1 MSKEIIGIY
10 GCRWSDGMGTDPHGH
25 NCGECNPSYEA
36 KCSIAKL
43 QKNELREN
51 MTMKTF
57 NFYLDDV
64 TKLQVLKRLREL
76 GMDQKK
82 GTMSALIRVL
92 LTYFTELI
100 DDDPTL
106 EYIIRKVNEEYVFTT
121 KKNKR
126 SSM

>member
-1 MSKEIIGIY
+1 MDDK
-10 GCRWSDGMGTDPHGH
+10 
-25 NCGECNPSYEA
+25 
-36 KCSIAKL
+36 
-43 QKNELREN
+43 QKQELREN

-64 TKLQVLKRLREL
+64 TKLQVLTRLREL

-106 EYIIRKVNEEYVFTT
+106 EYIIQKVNEEYVFTT